1 MAINPQR
8 KQATS
13 GVSQEYDLLT
23 STEQY
28 MRNEIS
34 IDQLGDIQH
43 LCAQN
48 LKAVALKLA
57 EVEQSNQA
65 HLPTKNATILTHL
78 LAHLPNIFA
87 KEEEI

>member
-1 MAINPQR
+1 MGIKSQG

-13 GVSQEYDLLT
+13 GVDQEYDLLT

-34 IDQLGDIQH
+34 IDQLNDIQR
-43 LCAQN
+43 LYAQN

-57 EVEQSNQA
+57 EAEQSNQA
-65 HLPTKNATILTHL
+65 HLPTENPSEK
-78 LAHLPNIFA
+78 
-87 KEEEI
+87 